1 MNVLVTGANGQL
13 GNELRLLAKE
23 SAHRFIF
30 SDVNKVPG
38 VETVYLDITD
48 TEALEIVTSAFPVD
62 VIVNCAAYTNVDKA
76 EDDIGF
82 AELLNST
89 AAANLAALAKRRD
102 ATLIHIST
110 DYVFSGNAC
119 KPIPENAEPQP
130 ASVYGAT
137 KLAGEKAVENSG
149 CKSLIIRTA
158 WLYSPFG
165 KNFVKTMLGLV
176 SSRKSLNV
184 VCDQVGSPTSAAD
197 LAAFIMTVIDGG
209 EPFPTGIYHYT
220 DEGVASWYDFA
231 KAIAELSGNE
241 CDVRPCTSEEYP
253 SKVKRPHYSVLD
265 KSLVKKTFGITVPHW
280 RDSLKACLE
289 RISSDESR
297 H

>member
-13 GNELRLLAKE
+13 GNELRCLARD
-23 SAHRFIF
+23 SSHRFIF
-30 SDVNKVPG
+30 SDVKAVPG

-48 TEALEIVTSAFPVD
+48 ADALEIVSSAFPVD
-62 VIVNCAAYTNVDKA
+62 VIVNCAAYTDVDKA

-89 AAANLAALAKRRD
+89 AAGNLASLARRRN

-110 DYVFSGNAC
+110 DYVFSGNAFR
-119 KPIPENAEPQP
+119 PIDEKTEPQP

-137 KLAGEKAVENSG
+137 KLAGEKAVETSG
-149 CKSLIIRTA
+149 CKSVIIRTA

-165 KNFVKTMLGLV
+165 KNFVKTMLQLT
-176 SSRKSLNV
+176 SSRKNLSV
-184 VCDQVGSPTSAAD
+184 VCDQVGTPTYAAD
-197 LAAFIMTVIDGG
+197 LAALIMKIIDGG
-209 EPFPTGIYHYT
+209 EPFKTGIYHYT
-220 DEGVASWYDFA
+220 DEGVTSWYDFA

-241 CDVRPCTSEEYP
+241 CDIIPCSSEEYP
-253 SKVKRPHYSVLD
+253 SKARRPHYSVLD
-265 KSLVKKTFGITVPHW
+265 KSLVKKTFGITIPHW

-289 RISSDESR
+289 RISSK
-297 H
+297 